1 MFKLVKIENQVK
13 VLPVSMA
20 AGRQE
25 SSERGIDAAI
35 EPVDTKKL
43 EQKIY
48 IIRGH
53 RVMLDEDIAGLY
65 GVEVKRLNEQ
75 VKRNKIRFP
84 DNYMFQLTAAEYSSL
99 RSQIAALKQGEHR
112 KYLPY
117 VFTEYGVVML
127 SSVLNS
133 YKALEMSF
141 AVAEAFIRMR
151 KLAEAG
157 KEALMKLTEHEIRLL
172 LQDKKLEQRGN
183 GINTVLGRIIVS
195 EKKDKEE
202 KKYGFGKDEN
212 GNIIKERQYV
222 AAYGQQH

>member
-13 VLPVSMA
+13 VLPVSVA
-20 AGRQE
+20 AGRPE
-25 SSERGIDAAI
+25 GIEAASGAGA
-35 EPVDTKKL
+35 EPAQDKNI

-48 IIRGH
+48 IVRGH

-75 VKRNKIRFP
+75 VKRNRIRFP
-84 DNYMFQLTAAEYSSL
+84 DDYMFQLTEAEYNSL
-99 RSQIAALKQGEHR
+99 RSQIAALKRGEHR

-127 SSVLNS
+127 SGVLNS
-133 YKALEMSF
+133 YRALEMSF
-141 AVAEAFIRMR
+141 AVVEAFIKIR

-157 KEALMKLTEHEIRLL
+157 KETLSKLTEQEIRLL

-183 GINTVLGRIIVS
+183 GISAILGHIVLP

-202 KKYGFGKDEN
+202 KKYGFGTDEN
-212 GNIIKERQYV
+212 GNIIEDRQYV
-222 AAYGQQH
+222 AVYGQQH